1 MDKDEQLAMQELHIK
16 IIQCIEPSQ
25 LQDYLFQEKIVS
37 EKYLLCLRKKSRV
50 RTERLREFISD
61 LKKHCPFRVFLLA
74 LRQENAYSF
83 LAKELEGKLDEIK
96 RHKRKG
102 KSSGEIPWY
111 EKAYCPIRRI
121 QVFNENREEMV
132 AKRHFLKRLLLNSER
147 NEFDKQRHALKE
159 HWLRLSKDSASN
171 EENSVRNEEKLKVAD
186 LYFISLD
193 AEIEYR
199 RVEYDKTLF
208 GDKVLIDMKSIID
221 KTSNPKVS
229 LMLYLGRLASAMV
242 MSDNRLLEDG
252 LKAVQEAAENGER
265 IEPCRE
271 TGIVLLIYYNLLSQ
285 QYELTFNQVLR
296 ENLIKMAKESLDHFA
311 QERDDVYFDFRRIV
325 LLKTSFI
332 YLSIGLFCDI
342 LPVSVSTSQLTHA
355 KSCLDYALRDWSRME
370 VRWKMIYHFAH
381 ARIHQIEQRWD
392 LALVSVKESYRQC
405 TKGKFSHEERNI
417 LKFLQYI
424 KKRNG

>member
-1 MDKDEQLAMQELHIK
+1 MDEDEKLAMQELHTK
-16 IIQCIEPSQ
+16 IVRCLEPSQ
-25 LQDYLFQEKIVS
+25 LHDYLFQENVIP
-37 EKYLLCLRKKSRV
+37 EDFLF
-50 RTERLREFISD
+50 RLREKSIVPTEVTRMFVLS
-61 LKKHCPFRVFLLA
+61 LKKHCPFTVFLLA

-83 LAKELEGKLDEIK
+83 LANELEGKLDEIK
-96 RHKRKG
+96 RRKRKG
-102 KSSGEIPWY
+102 KFSVEIPWY
-111 EKAYCPIRRI
+111 ERAYCPVRRI

-132 AKRHFLKRLLLNSER
+132 AKRHCLKRLLLNSKRKEFDIER
-147 NEFDKQRHALKE
+147 NALKAYWLSLSE
-159 HWLRLSKDSASN
+159 H
-171 EENSVRNEEKLKVAD
+171 SVSEEEKLKVAD

-199 RVEYDKTLF
+199 RVKYDKTLF
-208 GDKVLIDMKSIID
+208 GDRVLKDMKSIID

-242 MSDNRLLEDG
+242 MSNNNLLEDG
-252 LKAVQEAAENGER
+252 LKAAQEASETGER

-271 TGIVLLIYYNLLSQ
+271 TGIVLLIYYNLLCQ
-285 QYELTFNQVLR
+285 QYDLTLNQLLR

-342 LPVSVSTSQLTHA
+342 LPVSVSASQLTHA
-355 KSCLDYALRDWSRME
+355 KSCLDYALRDWDRME
-370 VRWKMIYHFAH
+370 LRWKMIYHFAH
-381 ARIHQIEQRWD
+381 ARIHQIEKRWD

-405 TKGKFSHEERNI
+405 KEGQFSQEEQNI
-417 LKFLQYI
+417 LRFLDCI
-424 KKRNG
+424 EKRNM